1 MNNHLKN
8 IFQWSKATGV
18 LLTVLLLTMT
28 QLTAHA
34 AEAYPLVDRY
44 ISLPCVYGAV
54 AFVSFILLIGYVALI
69 KIKELNFIFLY
80 SCVLLI
86 NMGYFFLSV
95 SKTVPEA
102 LMANRISYLGAVF
115 LPLIMLL
122 IIGDVCQL
130 KHNKYILAVLIA
142 ISTITFVIAASPGYS
157 TIYYKEVFL
166 VFVNGAAKLKKVY
179 GPMHKWYYVYL
190 IMYYILMLAT
200 IAHSWIKKK
209 LESVN
214 TAIFL
219 ALLTLLN
226 IMVWYLEQIF
236 RFDFEML
243 SVSYILTE
251 FFLLFLYTAMDEYRY
266 NILPMENSITAIG
279 GGPKIDYIPQ
289 YVAKEITVLPEEY
302 TPVKKTLTIEDIIE
316 IWPQVAELTSREVEV
331 FMYLVANKR
340 RKDIADEMFVTES
353 TVKKHT
359 SNIFRK
365 LDISS
370 RAEIMDRLNNL
381 NY

>member
-1 MNNHLKN
+1 M
-8 IFQWSKATGV
+8 
-18 LLTVLLLTMT
+18 LTVLLLTVT
-28 QLTAHA
+28 QLTAYA
-34 AEAYPLVDRY
+34 ADTYPLVDRY

-54 AFVSFILLIGYVALI
+54 AFVSFILLLGYIVLI
-69 KIKELNFIFLY
+69 KIKELNFILLY
-80 SCVLLI
+80 ICVLLV
-86 NMGYFFLSV
+86 NVGYFFLSV

-102 LMANRISYLGAVF
+102 LMANRISYLGSVF
-115 LPLIMLL
+115 LPLTMLL

-130 KHNKYILAVLIA
+130 KYNKYILAVLIA

-157 TIYYKEVFL
+157 TIYYKEVVL
-166 VFVNGAAKLKKVY
+166 VYVNGAAKLKKVY

-226 IMVWYLEQIF
+226 IVVWYLEQIF

-266 NILPMENSITAIG
+266 NILPIENSITAIG
-279 GGPKIDYIPQ
+279 GGPKVDYIPQ

-302 TPVKKTLTIEDIIE
+302 TPVKKALTIEDIIAV
-316 IWPQVAELTSREVEV
+316 WPQVAELTSREVEV

-381 NY
+381 NN

>member
-1 MNNHLKN
+1 MKNHLEN
-8 IFQWSKATGV
+8 IFQRSKATGV
-18 LLTVLLLTMT
+18 LLTVLLLTVT
-28 QLTAHA
+28 QLTVYA
-34 AEAYPLVDRY
+34 ADTYPLVDRY
-44 ISLPCVYGAV
+44 ISLPVVYGAV
-54 AFVSFILLIGYVALI
+54 AFVSFILLIDYIALI
-69 KIKELNFIFLY
+69 KIKELNFILLY
-80 SCVLLI
+80 ICVLLV
-86 NMGYFFLSV
+86 NVGYFFLSV

-115 LPLIMLL
+115 LPLLMLL

-130 KHNKYILAVLIA
+130 KHNKYVLAALIA
-142 ISTITFVIAASPGYS
+142 ISAITFVIAASPGYS

-190 IMYYILMLAT
+190 IIYYILMLVT

-209 LESVN
+209 PESVN

-226 IMVWYLEQIF
+226 NMVWCLEQIF

-266 NILPMENSITAIG
+266 NILPIENSITAIG
-279 GGPKIDYIPQ
+279 GGPKADYIPQ
-289 YVAKEITVLPEEY
+289 YAAKEITVLPEEY
-302 TPVKKTLTIEDIIE
+302 TPVKKALTIEDIIE
-316 IWPQVAELTSREVEV
+316 IWPQVADLTSREVEV

-370 RAEIMDRLNNL
+370 RAEIMDRLNSL
-381 NY
+381 NN

>member
-1 MNNHLKN
+1 MKNHLEN
-8 IFQWSKATGV
+8 IFQRSKATGV
-18 LLTVLLLTMT
+18 LLTVLLLTVAK
-28 QLTAHA
+28 LTVYA
-34 AEAYPLVDRY
+34 ADTYPPVDRY
-44 ISLPCVYGAV
+44 ISLPVVYGAV
-54 AFVSFILLIGYVALI
+54 AFISFILLIGYVALI

-80 SCVLLI
+80 SCVLLV

-102 LMANRISYLGAVF
+102 LMANRISYLGSVF

-142 ISTITFVIAASPGYS
+142 ISVITFVIAASPGYS

-166 VFVNGAAKLKKVY
+166 VFVNGTAKLKKVY
-179 GPMHKWYYVYL
+179 GPMHMWYYVYL
-190 IMYYILMLAT
+190 IMYYILMLA
-200 IAHSWIKKK
+200 IIVHSRIKKK

-214 TAIFL
+214 TAVFL

-236 RFDFEML
+236 LFDFEML

-266 NILPMENSITAIG
+266 NILPTENTMAAIG
-279 GGPKIDYIPQ
+279 GGPRADYIPQ

-302 TPVKKTLTIEDIIE
+302 APVKKALTIEDIIAV
-316 IWPQVAELTSREVEV
+316 WPQAAELTSREVEV

-381 NY
+381 NF